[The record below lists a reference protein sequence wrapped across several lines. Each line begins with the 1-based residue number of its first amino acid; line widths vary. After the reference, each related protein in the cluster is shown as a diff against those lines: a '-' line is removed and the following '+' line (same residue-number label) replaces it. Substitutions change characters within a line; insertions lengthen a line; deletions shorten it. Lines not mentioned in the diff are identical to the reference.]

1 MYVRQGELFKQTEI
15 DIYNHVFKVDVA
27 QIYNKNTKEYL
38 ANTMGIG
45 FGQFYLY
52 RTGFGHEIM
61 KKKGN
66 VFPALYSAISKKFIK
81 PSLDADGYY
90 KIHFS
95 KKYFSFH
102 RLIALAFVNNPYP
115 DLYNIVHHLNNLKFD
130 YRPENLR
137 WTSTSINNLYENR
150 EKGSTLKRIQHLK
163 EKYEHEHE

>member
-1 MYVRQGELFKQTEI
+1 MFFLLYTVLL
-15 DIYNHVFKVDVA
+15 V
-27 QIYNKNTKEYL
+27 KN
-38 ANTMGIG
+38 
-45 FGQFYLY
+45 
-52 RTGFGHEIM
+52 
-61 KKKGN
+61 
-66 VFPALYSAISKKFIK
+66 
-81 PSLDADGYY
+81 ADGYY
-90 KIHFS
+90 KVHFS